1 MTAGRATLAT
11 TWGLSLLQFLTV
23 LPAAPFIVAEPLSR
37 ELLVL
42 TALFLVSSLT
52 LVARRRPRWLVAAHL
67 LAVAMLLVLHPL
79 TEVFGRDGSVVV
91 LMVYSLLALHHLTA
105 AHAETKLLVASLF
118 VGLLL
123 CETAL
128 SAFHPPRRG
137 SGVRD
142 YDAVNGPYHTRG
154 FLRPGVDMLVIGE
167 DGPARFVTNT
177 QGFRYRREVSQS
189 KPPGSYRVLFTGD
202 SFVIGYRAD
211 QDETVGKR
219 LEDELRRLRG
229 NDSVE
234 VLTAGA
240 GHPEASLRIVEAN
253 AAAFQPDVVLVGITL
268 GNDIS
273 QSWLTGRKLSAH
285 VLASI
290 FLPRDAFKQGYAS
303 LFPVRLHRTLR
314 SWRSYRRLTEALM
327 SDTIAPWYRAYPT
340 HVHLFDAGH
349 SLGHFYSRER
359 LAAVEQSYDFLLRDM
374 AAIDGSARAQGTRA
388 VFALFPQRFQVN
400 EREWRATL
408 FEYGLDPGAFEVD
421 RPNRRLA
428 AECRNAHL
436 DCVDL
441 LPAFREASGQRLYLP
456 LGDMHWNRKGHAVA
470 GKALALALTSRPPA

>member
-1 MTAGRATLAT
+1 MG
-11 TWGLSLLQFLTV
+11 
-23 LPAAPFIVAEPLSR
+23 AEL
-37 ELLVL
+37 
-42 TALFLVSSLT
+42 
-52 LVARRRPRWLVAAHL
+52 
-67 LAVAMLLVLHPL
+67 
-79 TEVFGRDGSVVV
+79 
-91 LMVYSLLALHHLTA
+91 
-105 AHAETKLLVASLF
+105 
-118 VGLLL
+118 
-123 CETAL
+123 
-128 SAFHPPRRG
+128 
-137 SGVRD
+137 
-142 YDAVNGPYHTRG
+142 
-154 FLRPGVDMLVIGE
+154 
-167 DGPARFVTNT
+167 
-177 QGFRYRREVSQS
+177 
-189 KPPGSYRVLFTGD
+189 
-202 SFVIGYRAD
+202 
-211 QDETVGKR
+211 

-253 AAAFQPDVVLVGITL
+253 AAAFQPDLVLVGITL

-273 QSWLTGRKLSAH
+273 QSWLSGRKLSAH

-290 FLPRDAFKQGYAS
+290 FLPQDAFKQGYAS

-314 SWRSYRRLTEALM
+314 SGRSYRRLTEALM
-327 SDTIAPWYRAYPT
+327 SDTIAPWYPAYPT

-359 LAAVEQSYDFLLRDM
+359 LAAVEQSYDFLFVTWRRSM
-374 AAIDGSARAQGTRA
+374 GSARAQGTGPCSRSS
-388 VFALFPQRFQVN
+388 PQRFQVN

-408 FEYGLDPGAFEVD
+408 FDYGLDPGAFKAD

-470 GKALALALTSRPPA
+470 GKALALALTSQPPA